1 MELAVGSWEFSLYP
15 ALLTV
20 AAFTFALVA
29 SLVLGA
35 VVRRFAPT
43 IGAVVPPRPDRWH
56 RAPTPTMGGIAIALA
71 TMLGFVVVA
80 WQPSI
85 VANLMPWAA
94 VLAAS
99 LAMSIVGILDDRLQL
114 SPVAKLVASLAIGA
128 FLVFALTGTEPDAAR
143 RTLHTLIAIV
153 WFAGVC
159 HAFNLLDNMD
169 GLAAGVALIATAF
182 FAYLLADVL
191 GMAMVVLLV
200 SLAGALLGFL
210 YWNRPAARLFMGD
223 SGSLFIGAMLAS
235 TSLVPV
241 FDDGVS
247 LSSPIVPIALILTV
261 PLFDTAFVLV
271 LRRLAGR
278 SATKGGT
285 DHVSHR
291 LVSLGFSERSAVR
304 ILYLLGLASGGVAA
318 VMVLNDR
325 IEPELPMVAGFG
337 VVMTLVGIY
346 LARVPAY
353 NAEDFLALQKSS
365 FAPFLKDLAFK
376 WHAGQVMLD
385 LILITVCYYA
395 AYRLRFDVKDFD
407 EFLPF
412 VMVSLPVVLGCK
424 LAALYVSGL
433 YQRSWDTF
441 GLRDLSVVARGV
453 AMGSLLSVA
462 AAFYFYREVTDP
474 NRIVGA
480 SRVVFVLDA
489 ILLVVAIIATRV
501 SFRMM
506 NLAAATRNK
515 RSRRVLVYG
524 AGNFGRMLVRE
535 MRANT
540 AWNMN
545 PVAFIDD
552 DAAKVH
558 RWIVGVPVRG
568 SIESLE
574 ATMRQYGVDEVI
586 LSSRAING
594 SVETRIREIC
604 TRTNRPVRRLH
615 MEIS

>member
-1 MELAVGSWEFSLYP
+1 
-15 ALLTV
+15 LLTAIAFVV
-20 AAFTFALVA
+20 ATAA
-29 SLVLGA
+29 SLALGA
-35 VVRRFAPT
+35 VVRRFAPS

-56 RAPTPTMGGIAIALA
+56 RAPTPTMGGIAIAFATTIGFLVVLA
-71 TMLGFVVVA
+71 KPA
-80 WQPSI
+80 I
-85 VANLMPWAA
+85 VGDFLPWGP

-99 LAMSIVGILDDRLQL
+99 LAMFVVGVLDDRLQL

-128 FLVFALTGTEPDAAR
+128 FLVFALVGTESDATTQA
-143 RTLHTLIAIV
+143 LHTLIAVV

-169 GLAAGVALIATAF
+169 GLAAGVACIAAAF
-182 FAYLLADVL
+182 FAYLLANEL
-191 GMAMVVLLV
+191 GPALVVLLAA
-200 SLAGALLGFL
+200 LAGALIGFL
-210 YWNRPAARLFMGD
+210 FWNRPRARLFMGD

-235 TSLVPV
+235 ASLVPV
-241 FDDGVS
+241 LGGGVT
-247 LSSPIVPIALILTV
+247 LSSPVVPIALILIV

-278 SATKGGT
+278 KASKGGT

-291 LVSLGFSERSAVR
+291 LVSLGFSERTAVR
-304 ILYLLGLASGGVAA
+304 VLYLLGLASGGVAA

-325 IEPELPMVAGFG
+325 PEPQLPIIAACG

-365 FAPFLKDLAFK
+365 FAPFLKDLAFR
-376 WHAGQVMLD
+376 WHAGQVLLD
-385 LILITVCYYA
+385 LILITVCYYS
-395 AYRLRFDVKDFD
+395 AYRIRFEGAGFD
-407 EFLPF
+407 QFLEWF
-412 VMVSLPVVLGCK
+412 TRSLPIVLGCK
-424 LAALYVSGL
+424 LAALYASGL
-433 YQRSWDTF
+433 YHRSWDTF
-441 GLRDLSVVARGV
+441 GLRDLSVVVRGV
-453 AMGSLLSVA
+453 AIGSLLSVA
-462 AAFYFYREVTDP
+462 AAFYLYRET
-474 NRIVGA
+474 GA
-480 SRVVFVLDA
+480 SRVVFLLDA
-489 ILLVVAIIATRV
+489 ILLAIAIIATRV

-524 AGNFGRMLVRE
+524 AGNFGRLLVRE

-568 SIESLE
+568 SIDSLE
-574 ATMRQYGVDEVI
+574 TTMQQYGVDEVI
-586 LSSRAING
+586 LSSPAING
-594 SVETRIREIC
+594 SVETRIREVC
-604 TRTNRPVRRLH
+604 TRINRPVRRLH
-615 MEIS
+615 LEIS

>member
-1 MELAVGSWEFSLYP
+1 MGVGSYAVP
-15 ALLTV
+15 PLLT
-20 AAFTFALVA
+20 ALAFAIAIVA
-29 SLVLGA
+29 SVALGA
-35 VVRRFAPT
+35 LVRRFAPT

-56 RAPTPTMGGIAIALA
+56 RAPTPTMGGMAIASA
-71 TMLGFVVVA
+71 TTIGFLVVA
-80 WQPSI
+80 WRPSL
-85 VANLMPWAA
+85 VADLLPWAPA
-94 VLAAS
+94 LAAS
-99 LAMSIVGILDDRLQL
+99 LAMFVVGVLDDRLQL

-128 FLVFALTGTEPDAAR
+128 FLVFALAGTEPDAAR
-143 RTLHTLIAIV
+143 RTLHTLVAIV
-153 WFAGVC
+153 WFAGIC

-182 FAYLLADVL
+182 FAWLLADVL
-191 GMAMVVLLV
+191 GAAMVMLLV

-210 YWNRPAARLFMGD
+210 YWNRPTARLFMGD

-235 TSLVPV
+235 TSLVPL
-241 FDDGVS
+241 FDSSVS
-247 LSSPIVPIALILTV
+247 LSSPMVPIGLILTV

-318 VMVLNDR
+318 ALVLTGR
-325 IEPELPMVAGFG
+325 VEPELPILAAFLVG
-337 VVMTLVGIY
+337 MTLVGIY

-365 FAPFLKDLAFK
+365 FAPFLKDLAFR
-376 WHAGQVMLD
+376 WHAGEVMLD
-385 LILITVCYYA
+385 LILITVSYYA
-395 AYRLRFDVKDFD
+395 AYRLRFEGEDFYK
-407 EFLPF
+407 FLPYF
-412 VMVSLPVVLGCK
+412 MASLPIVLGCK
-424 LAALYVSGL
+424 LAALYASGL

-441 GLRDLSVVARGV
+441 GLRDLTVVGRGV
-453 AMGSLLSVA
+453 AIGSLLSVS
-462 AAFYFYREVTDP
+462 AAFYLYREM
-474 NRIVGA
+474 GA

-489 ILLVVAIIATRV
+489 LLLAIAIIATRV
-501 SFRMM
+501 SFRAM

-552 DAAKVH
+552 DAAKIH
-558 RWIVGVPVRG
+558 SWIVGVPVRG
-568 SIESLE
+568 SIDSLE
-574 ATMRQYGVDEVI
+574 AIMRQYGVDEVI
-586 LSSRAING
+586 LSSHAING

-604 TRTNRPVRRLH
+604 ARADRPVRRLH
-615 MEIS
+615 MELQ

>member
-1 MELAVGSWEFSLYP
+1 
-15 ALLTV
+15 LLIAIAFVV
-20 AAFTFALVA
+20 ATAA
-29 SLVLGA
+29 SLALGA
-35 VVRRFAPT
+35 AVRRFAPS
-43 IGAVVPPRPDRWH
+43 IGAVVPPRADRWH
-56 RAPTPTMGGIAIALA
+56 RAPTPTLGGIAIASATAIGFLVVLA
-71 TMLGFVVVA
+71 RPAVVA
-80 WQPSI
+80 D
-85 VANLMPWAA
+85 VLPWSP

-99 LAMSIVGILDDRLQL
+99 LAMFVVGLLDDRLQL
-114 SPVAKLVASLAIGA
+114 SPIAKLVSSLAIGA
-128 FLVFALTGTEPDAAR
+128 FLVYALSGNEPDAAR
-143 RTLHTLIAIV
+143 QALHTLVAIV

-169 GLAAGVALIATAF
+169 GLAAGVSFIATAF
-182 FAYLLADVL
+182 FAYLLANEL
-191 GMAMVVLLV
+191 GSAMVILLA
-200 SLAGALLGFL
+200 SLAGALIGFL
-210 YWNRPAARLFMGD
+210 FWNRPRARLFMGD

-235 TSLVPV
+235 ASLVPV
-241 FDDGVS
+241 LRGGVT
-247 LSSPIVPIALILTV
+247 LSSPVVPVALILTV

-278 SATKGGT
+278 KASKGGT

-291 LVSLGFSERSAVR
+291 LVSLGFSERTAVR
-304 ILYLLGLASGGVAA
+304 VLYLLGLISGAVAA

-325 IEPELPMVAGFG
+325 PEPQLPIIAAFG

-365 FAPFLKDLAFK
+365 FAPFLKDLTFK
-376 WHAGQVMLD
+376 WHAGQVLLD

-395 AYRLRFDVKDFD
+395 AYRLRFEGEDFD
-407 EFLPF
+407 QFVPF
-412 VMVSLPVVLGCK
+412 VMASLPVVLGCK
-424 LAALYVSGL
+424 LAALYASGL

-453 AMGSLLSVA
+453 LIGSLLSVS
-462 AAFYFYREVTDP
+462 AAFYLYREVADP

-480 SRVVFVLDA
+480 SRLVFVLDA
-489 ILLVVAIIATRV
+489 ILLAIAIIATRV
-501 SFRMM
+501 SFRVM

-524 AGNFGRMLVRE
+524 AGNFGRLLVRE
-535 MRANT
+535 MRANA

-552 DAAKVH
+552 DAAKIH

-568 SIESLE
+568 SIDRLE
-574 ATMRQYGVDEVI
+574 TTMQQYGVDEVI
-586 LSSRAING
+586 LSSPAING
-594 SVETRIREIC
+594 SIETRIREVC
-604 TRTNRPVRRLH
+604 TRVNRPVRRLY
-615 MEIS
+615 MEIQ